1 MFVRKTSENQ
11 NRWPSSSNQWC
22 ICVKMSA
29 APSRQRSTDDAVIA
43 GQMLLVR
50 QEAFISWKWYISSFF
65 GVDFCAGV
73 PRPPHTPTAWSLT
86 SRKEWFNLTSCF
98 SFLPASLSI
107 LCILQP
113 QPTLV
118 ALILGAIMPGHEK
131 LCFFSCSWRQLGPSQ
146 RFRNPH
152 MNISL
157 QAYYHFERTE
167 PTAPVCPSVPLPID
181 ATSLLPPLHLILL
194 SFTWTKAIIF
204 HSGAMSHEQEASL
217 QEHLKERKENNCD

>member
-1 MFVRKTSENQ
+1 MAKLIKSVVHLRENV
-11 NRWPSSSNQWC
+11 SSPFQTEVYWWC
-22 ICVKMSA
+22 SHRRA
-29 APSRQRSTDDAVIA
+29 DAPCQARSFHLMEMIY
-43 GQMLLVR
+43 
-50 QEAFISWKWYISSFF
+50 FIFF
-65 GVDFCAGV
+65 WVDFCAGV
-73 PRPPHTPTAWSLT
+73 PRPPYTPTAWSVT
-86 SRKEWFNLTSCF
+86 SRKDWFNLTSCF

-152 MNISL
+152 TNISL

-181 ATSLLPPLHLILL
+181 ATSLLPSLLLILL